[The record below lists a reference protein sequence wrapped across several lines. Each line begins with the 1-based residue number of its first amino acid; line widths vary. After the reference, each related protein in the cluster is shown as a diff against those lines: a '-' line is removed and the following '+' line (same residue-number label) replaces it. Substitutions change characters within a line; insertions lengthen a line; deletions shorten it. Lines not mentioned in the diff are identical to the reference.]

1 MSTFTHKLLLPGVRF
16 TLASDVDNPLCGE
29 NGAGGAGGLGYA
41 FLQYLD
47 AECRPGVAQRN
58 IAETVRRCL
67 K

>member
-16 TLASDVDNPLCGE
+16 TLALE
-29 NGAGGAGGLGYA
+29 EALKK
-41 FLQYLD
+41 
-47 AECRPGVAQRN
+47 EVAQRN